1 MAGAGYTLLSNANS
15 PFSRKAR
22 IAIGLLGL
30 GTGVTVEAV
39 DTVNPSPD
47 FLARVPLGK
56 IPALLTP
63 EGGAIFDSRVILA
76 FLDGLAGGGRIV
88 PPDPADA
95 IRAETLQALADGIMD
110 AAVLGVYEGRFRQ
123 ENERSTSWVARQMD
137 KVRRALDALEAD
149 LPADRT
155 SVGEI
160 SLACALGY
168 LDLRFG
174 GLWRADHPGLV
185 AWLDRFAAAVPA
197 FAETAPG

>member
-123 ENERSTSWVARQMD
+123 ENERSTSWVAR
-137 KVRRALDALEAD
+137 RPSRCS
-149 LPADRT
+149 P
-155 SVGEI
+155 
-160 SLACALGY
+160 
-168 LDLRFG
+168 
-174 GLWRADHPGLV
+174 
-185 AWLDRFAAAVPA
+185 
-197 FAETAPG
+197 